1 MSSMHIIPRKLYF
14 GVILEHFC
22 LIFVAAE
29 CSDFIPRK
37 ETLERNQPDIL
48 NSICHATATT
58 SPFGRDCIYKLGKP
72 NIVKKNS
79 QRTVH
84 AATQKSQ

>member
-1 MSSMHIIPRKLYF
+1 
-14 GVILEHFC
+14 
-22 LIFVAAE
+22 
-29 CSDFIPRK
+29 
-37 ETLERNQPDIL
+37 LERNQPDIL